1 MGTRSEV
8 LANLARF
15 NTAPDGTAAR
25 SGTEFVYGPGLVL
38 ELQLADAG
46 EPLTQAMVTV
56 TDEEIG
62 LPVLMRLCK
71 SLGYAM
77 TDLETGRTFG

>member
-8 LANLARF
+8 LASLARF
-15 NTAPDGTAAR
+15 NTAPDGAPAR

-38 ELQLADAG
+38 ELQLADPG

-71 SLGYAM
+71 SLGFAM